1 MLCFFCNIA
10 KKKYHYMRFPRFA
23 IIFLFVMFASVV
35 LQAQKDSFPLPVVPS
50 TIKTPEARANYLAL
64 HYWDLYEFSDNG
76 LIGNK
81 DVSEQGFSNF
91 ISIMPYVTQREAAFE
106 ALVARM
112 NTNPK
117 MTPYFVALAEKYLSE
132 PLSPVYNEDLYLLML
147 EKVVAS
153 KGLSE
158 LDKGEYKFDLKM
170 AKKNRLGT
178 RAANFTYLCR
188 NGMRGELWD
197 VCGGEYVLLLFGD
210 PDCNVCMDA
219 KEQLA
224 ASAIIKDMVDD
235 KRLTVLSVC
244 VEGKTKV
251 WEKSSAPDGWID
263 ACDEKMVI
271 YDKQLYEIKGLPV
284 IYILDSECKV
294 VMKNV
299 QPHQVL
305 RFFSEKK

>member
-1 MLCFFCNIA
+1 
-10 KKKYHYMRFPRFA
+10 MRFYRFA
-23 IIFLFVMFASVV
+23 ITLLFVMFASVM
-35 LQAQKDSFPLPVVPS
+35 LKAQKGSYPLPAVPP

-64 HYWDLYEFSDNG
+64 HYWDRYDFSDNG

-91 ISIMPYVTQREAAFE
+91 ISIMPYVTQREEAFE

-112 NTNPK
+112 VTNSK

-153 KGLSE
+153 NGLSE
-158 LDKGEYKFDLKM
+158 LEKEEYKFDLKM
-170 AKKNRLGT
+170 ARKNRLGT
-178 RAANFTYLCR
+178 KAANFTYLCR
-188 NGMRGELWD
+188 NGMRGKLWD
-197 VCGGEYVLLLFGD
+197 IRGGEYVLLLLSD
-210 PDCNVCMDA
+210 PECNVCMDA

-224 ASAIIKDMVDD
+224 TSAVIKDLVDD

-251 WEKSSAPDGWID
+251 WEKASAPDGWID
-263 ACDEKMVI
+263 ACDENMVI

-284 IYILDSECKV
+284 IYLLDSECKI